1 MSNDKTEEIAGSL
14 HRLER
19 AVLPHLEKHS
29 AVSDIIAASRMQEVE
44 VMRALNWL
52 QNKGLVKVTEAI
64 EELVVLGENGKAYAK
79 TKMPEMRF
87 LNTVKN
93 KPLPLA
99 EIKKAAGLNDDE
111 IGANIGS
118 LMRMKAIEDVAAA
131 EKTFRITETGKK
143 LSDGGT
149 PAQRFLSRKFPLKV
163 NELSPEEKALVSE
176 LKKRKDVIREDVV
189 KNRTAALTGPG
200 KEAARKSLTSAQ
212 TVDQLT
218 PEMLATGSWE
228 KASFRPYNLAT
239 QAPRAFFGKLQPY
252 REFLEEVREK
262 FAALGFEEMTGPIIE
277 SEFWNM
283 DALFMPQFHSARDI
297 HDAYYVKEPKSATD
311 LPQQLVK
318 KVKSAHENGFG
329 TGSRGWRYQFS
340 EEKTARLIMRSQTT
354 ACSAR
359 KLASADLK
367 IPGKYFA
374 IGRCFR
380 YDVIDAKHLAD
391 FNQVEGIVVEEKMN
405 LRQLIGLLKLF
416 AREFCGTDQVKVVPS
431 YFPFTEPSA
440 SLYAKHPQL
449 GWMELAG
456 AGIFRP
462 EMVKPL
468 VGRQAGVLAW
478 GIGIDRIA
486 MFKLGLNDIRQ
497 LFSHDLNFLR
507 NARVIA

>member
-1 MSNDKTEEIAGSL
+1 M
-14 HRLER
+14 
-19 AVLPHLEKHS
+19 
-29 AVSDIIAASRMQEVE
+29 
-44 VMRALNWL
+44 
-52 QNKGLVKVTEAI
+52 
-64 EELVVLGENGKAYAK
+64 
-79 TKMPEMRF
+79 
-87 LNTVKN
+87 
-93 KPLPLA
+93 
-99 EIKKAAGLNDDE
+99 
-111 IGANIGS
+111 
-118 LMRMKAIEDVAAA
+118 
-131 EKTFRITETGKK
+131 
-143 LSDGGT
+143 
-149 PAQRFLSRKFPLKV
+149 
-163 NELSPEEKALVSE
+163 
-176 LKKRKDVIREDVV
+176 
-189 KNRTAALTGPG
+189 
-200 KEAARKSLTSAQ
+200 
-212 TVDQLT
+212 
-218 PEMLATGSWE
+218 
-228 KASFRPYNLAT
+228 
-239 QAPRAFFGKLQPY
+239 
-252 REFLEEVREK
+252 
-262 FAALGFEEMTGPIIE
+262 
-277 SEFWNM
+277 
-283 DALFMPQFHSARDI
+283 
-297 HDAYYVKEPKSATD
+297 KEPKSATD